1 MDDASIG
8 PPSLRTFLC
17 LPVFLIASGIQ
28 RDCHYYLASLEKYT
42 LPTHPAFQSIVC
54 PHYMAE
60 CAIYTSLAIIAAPPG
75 EVVNKTILAGL
86 VFVVI
91 NLGVSAQI
99 SKDWYE
105 GKFGRE
111 SMQNKW
117 RMIPFI
123 Y

>member
-1 MDDASIG
+1 M
-8 PPSLRTFLC
+8 PTY
-17 LPVFLIASGIQ
+17 PVFQ
-28 RDCHYYLASLEKYT
+28 R
-42 LPTHPAFQSIVC
+42 IVC
-54 PHYMAE
+54 PHYTAE
-60 CAIYTSLAIIAAPPG
+60 CAIYTSLAILAAPQG
-75 EVVNKTILAGL
+75 EVANKTILAGL

-105 GKFGRE
+105 GKFGKE

>member
-1 MDDASIG
+1 
-8 PPSLRTFLC
+8 
-17 LPVFLIASGIQ
+17 
-28 RDCHYYLASLEKYT
+28 
-42 LPTHPAFQSIVC
+42 
-54 PHYMAE
+54 MAE

-111 SMQNKW
+111 LMQNKW